1 MLLAVFWGF
10 VAGAALVIGA
20 AVGLRFDLA
29 KWVIALVMAFGSG
42 ALIAA
47 LSFELTV
54 EAYGN
59 GGLDALAP
67 GLAAGALLF
76 FAGDWYID
84 RRGGTHRKRSGGQQ
98 SPDAGLAIL
107 FGAILDGLPES
118 AVIGVGLVEGG
129 KVGAAFVAAVFLS
142 NLPEGLSAATGMRK
156 AGHSRRAILGT
167 WIIVAAVSALASG
180 IGYAALGDA
189 PEHLIG
195 VLQALAAGAI
205 LTMLA
210 DTMMPEA
217 FDEGG
222 HRPWVGLLT
231 VLGYALGALLAIWA

>member
-1 MLLAVFWGF
+1 MLEAVFWGL
-10 VAGAALVIGA
+10 VAGSALLVGA
-20 AVGLRFDLA
+20 AVGLRCRMPTWA
-29 KWVIALVMAFGSG
+29 IALVMAFGAG

-47 LSFELTV
+47 LSFELTL
-54 EAYGN
+54 EAYGH

-67 GLAAGALLF
+67 GLAAGASLF
-76 FAGDWYID
+76 FIGDLFID
-84 RRGGTHRKRSGGQQ
+84 RWGGRHRKRSGGQQ

-107 FGAILDGLPES
+107 VGAILDGVPES
-118 AVIGVGLVEGG
+118 AVIGVGLVAGG
-129 KVGAAFVAAVFLS
+129 RVGVAFVIAVFLS

-156 AGHSRRAILGT
+156 AGHSPKAIYVT
-167 WIIVAAVSALASG
+167 WLIVALVSALAAG
-180 IGYAALGDA
+180 LGYALLGDA

-195 VLQALAAGAI
+195 MMEALAAGAI

-222 HRPWVGLLT
+222 HRPWVGLIT
-231 VLGYALGALLAIWA
+231 VLGYALGALLAIMA